1 MNSHSPTTPDQI
13 DAWRRAVVEH
23 EQLEFKEAKAS
34 FEKTKLERYCVAL
47 ANEGGGK
54 ILLGIADKPPRPVV
68 GTQAFSNPTKIA
80 EDLHTVLRFRVD
92 VEAVA
97 HPDGRVL
104 VFHVPSRP
112 RGTAYQHDGAYLMRS
127 GGSLVA
133 MSEDRLRSIFD
144 EGKPNW
150 LMAPAVSGVDAQ
162 KVVELLD
169 TQRFFDLQ
177 GLPYPTARDAVLKWL
192 ESNQLIE
199 KGALGYAIR
208 RLGAVLLAKN
218 LSAFPEVLRKAVRIV
233 VYTGNSKL
241 DTRLDIPW
249 FEGYA
254 NGFEGL
260 VRFVASQLPQ
270 NQVIESALRKEVK
283 LVPEVVLR
291 ELLANALIHQDFTI
305 GGTSVMVEIYS
316 DRIEISNPGEAVLPT
331 DRFIDG
337 YQSRNEQL
345 ADLMRRFRICEEKG
359 SGIDRVVRAIEDFQ
373 LPAPDFHVG
382 AGRTTTRIYGP
393 RTFEAMDRVD
403 RIRAT
408 YQHCALRWVMN
419 ERMTNTS
426 LRERFGLPESRSAT
440 ASQVITAT
448 VEAGLIRLDARSGTS
463 KKLARYLPFWA

>member
-1 MNSHSPTTPDQI
+1 MSTHSPTTPAQI
-13 DAWRRAVVEH
+13 DSWRSAVVEH
-23 EQLEFKEAKAS
+23 ERLEFKEAKAS

-68 GTQAFSNPTKIA
+68 GTQAFLNPTKIA
-80 EDLHTVLRFRVD
+80 EDLHIALSFRVD
-92 VEAVA
+92 VEEVT

-150 LMAPAVSGVDAQ
+150 LLSPAIAGVDAQ

-177 GLPYPTARDAVLKWL
+177 GLPYPTGRDAVLHWL

-199 KGALGYAIR
+199 QGVNGYSIR
-208 RLGAVLLAKN
+208 RLGALLLAKN
-218 LSAFPEVLRKAVRIV
+218 LSSFPDVLRKAIRIV

-249 FEGYA
+249 LKGYA
-254 NGFEGL
+254 AAFEDL
-260 VRFVASQLPQ
+260 VRFVDSQLPQ

-316 DRIEISNPGEAVLPT
+316 DRVEISNPGEAELPT

-359 SGIDRVVRAIEDFQ
+359 SGIDRVVSAVEDFQ

-382 AGRTTTRIYGP
+382 AGRTTARIYGP
-393 RTFEAMDRVD
+393 RSFEAMDRVD

-426 LRERFGLPESRSAT
+426 LRERFGLPESKSAT

-448 VEAGLIRLDARSGTS
+448 TQAGLIKLDARSGAS